1 MQGDIICCTG
11 DNCNTEVPSL
21 PPTGSKS
28 IAISYETRYRRL
40 HLGVLDTPWK
50 RPDLKWLLDIKRRM
64 NC

>member
-40 HLGVLDTPWK
+40 HLGVLDTP
-50 RPDLKWLLDIKRRM
+50 
-64 NC
+64 